1 MSQSPSFWGKFSGAR
16 GMAIALPRTAKQ
28 FLLITVDFFGLF
40 FAVWAAYGLRMGELP
55 VLPVWQVLLFAA
67 APAFAIP
74 VFMANGLYRSVI
86 RYVGEKALWTIV
98 KCMFLATLLWASLV
112 FFLDVQ
118 RFEAAPRSVPVLYFM
133 LGTLLVAASRFGAR
147 WLIWLPVRRIN
158 SARQV
163 LIFGANDTG
172 IQLANSLSQGKDM
185 FPAGFVDDNPSL
197 IHKDVSGF
205 RVYPP
210 ERLPFLIDHYEIA
223 DVIVCL
229 PDASSA
235 RRREVVAMLESHQL
249 KVRILPALADLASGR
264 NLVNL
269 VREVDVGDLLGRDP
283 VAADPALLGK
293 CIDGKVVLVTGAG
306 GSIGSELCR
315 QIAMLGPRKLVL
327 FEQSE
332 PALYQ
337 VHRRLLQMGTCEV
350 VPVLGSV
357 VDQYAVS
364 RLFQTHPI
372 QTVYHAAAHKHV
384 PLVES
389 NITEGVRNNIL
400 GTQNMARHAWQAGV
414 ECFVLIS
421 TDKAVRP
428 TNVMGATKRW
438 AELVLQQEYEQSLKQ
453 IHGRAGSVFC
463 AVRFGNVL
471 GSSGSVIPL
480 FREQIQAGGPVTV
493 THPEVVRY
501 FMSIHE
507 AVELVIQAGS
517 LAKGGE
523 VFLLDMGDSV
533 KIVDLARN
541 MIQLAGF
548 QPLDPVTGQG
558 DIPIQFSGL
567 RPGEKLYEELLI
579 DMENARPTSHSK
591 IMSAHE
597 SLFSESEFKALLG
610 ELLACIEQDQT
621 DQAKALLLKVACQ

>member
-1 MSQSPSFWGKFSGAR
+1 MNQQYSFWGKFSGAR
-16 GMAIALPRTAKQ
+16 GLAIAMPRTAKQ
-28 FLLITVDFFGLF
+28 FLLISVDFASLF
-40 FAVWAAYGLRMGELP
+40 FAVWVAYGLRMGEMIVP
-55 VLPVWQVLLFAA
+55 PFWQFLLFAA
-67 APAFAIP
+67 APVFAIP

-98 KCMFLATLLWASLV
+98 KCMFMATLLWASLV

-118 RFEAAPRSVPVLYFM
+118 RFEAAPRSVPILYFM
-133 LGTLLVAASRFGAR
+133 LGTLLVAATRFGAR
-147 WLIWLPVRRIN
+147 WLIWLPVRRSN

-163 LIFGANDTG
+163 LIFGANETG
-172 IQLANSLSQGKDM
+172 IQLANSLGQGKEM
-185 FPAGFVDDNPSL
+185 FPAGFIDDNPSL

-210 ERLPFLIDHYEIA
+210 ERLPFLIDHYEIG

-229 PDASSA
+229 PEAASA
-235 RRREVVAMLESHQL
+235 RRREVVAMLEAYQL
-249 KVRILPALADLASGR
+249 KVRILPPLADIASGK

-283 VAADPALLGK
+283 VASDPALLGK
-293 CIDGKVVLVTGAG
+293 CIFNKVVLVSGAG

-315 QIAMLGPRKLVL
+315 QIALLGPRQLVL
-327 FEQSE
+327 LEQSE

-337 VHRRLLQMGTCEV
+337 VHRKLVLMGASDV

-357 VDQYAVS
+357 ADLQVVS
-364 RLFQTHPI
+364 RLFQNHNI

-389 NITEGVRNNIL
+389 NIAEGIRNNIQ
-400 GTQNMARHAWQAGV
+400 GTQNLARHARLASV
-414 ECFVLIS
+414 ETFVLIS

-438 AELVLQQEYEQSLKQ
+438 AELVLQQEADQTK
-453 IHGRAGSVFC
+453 GTVFC

-480 FREQIQAGGPVTV
+480 FREQIQSGGPITV
-493 THPEVVRY
+493 THPEVVRF

-517 LAKGGE
+517 LAEGGE

-533 KIVDLARN
+533 KIVDLAKN
-541 MIQLAGF
+541 MIQLAGL
-548 QPLDPVTGQG
+548 QPLDPITGQG
-558 DIPIQFSGL
+558 DIPISFTGL

-579 DMENARPTSHSK
+579 DLDNARPTMHSK

-597 SLFSESEFKALLG
+597 SALPAEVFQNLLSELLG
-610 ELLACIEQDQT
+610 YVHNDQPER
-621 DQAKALLLKVACQ
+621 AKALLLKVACQ

>member
-1 MSQSPSFWGKFSGAR
+1 
-16 GMAIALPRTAKQ
+16 MAIALPRTAKQ

-40 FAVWAAYGLRMGELP
+40 FAVWAAYGLRVGELP
-55 VLPVWQVLLFAA
+55 VLPLWQILLFAA

-74 VFMANGLYRSVI
+74 VFMLNGLYRSVI

-118 RFEAAPRSVPVLYFM
+118 RFEAAPRSVPILYFM

-147 WLIWLPVRRIN
+147 WLIWLPVRRVN
-158 SARQV
+158 SSRQV
-163 LIFGANDTG
+163 LIFGANETG
-172 IQLANSLSQGKDM
+172 IQLANSLGQGKEM

-249 KVRILPALADLASGR
+249 KVRILPPLADIASGK

-283 VAADPALLGK
+283 VVADPALLGK
-293 CIDGKVVLVTGAG
+293 CIYNKVVLVTGAG

-315 QIAMLGPRKLVL
+315 QIALLGPCKLVL

-337 VHRRLLQMGTCEV
+337 VHRKLLQMGTCEV

-364 RLFQTHPI
+364 NLFKAHSI

-389 NITEGVRNNIL
+389 NISEGVKNNVL
-400 GTQNMARHAWQAGV
+400 GTQNLARHAWQACV
-414 ECFVLIS
+414 ESFVLIS

-438 AELVLQQEYEQSLKQ
+438 AELVLQQEYEQSIQQAQLN
-453 IHGRAGSVFC
+453 GSNGTVFC

-480 FREQIQAGGPVTV
+480 FREQILAGGPVTV

-579 DMENARPTSHSK
+579 DKENAQPTSHSK

-597 SLFSESEFKALLG
+597 SLFSQTEFQVLLE
-610 ELLACIEQDQT
+610 ELLSCIEQNQIDR
-621 DQAKALLLKVACQ
+621 AKALLLKVACQ

>member
-1 MSQSPSFWGKFSGAR
+1 MNKKIPVWQKFSGAHLF
-16 GMAIALPRTAKQ
+16 AIALPRTAKQ
-28 FLLITVDFFGLF
+28 FLLITVDFVSLL
-40 FAVWAAYGLRMGELP
+40 FAVWAAYGLRTGDWTQTDPWYFLLLIAGP
-55 VLPVWQVLLFAA
+55 V
-67 APAFAIP
+67 FAIP
-74 VFMANGLYRSVI
+74 VFVANGLYRSVI

-98 KCMFLATLLWASLV
+98 KCMFLSTLLWASLV

-133 LGTLLVAASRFGAR
+133 LGTLLVVASRFGAR
-147 WLIWLPVRRIN
+147 WLIWLPVRRTN
-158 SARQV
+158 SGRQV

-172 IQLANSLSQGKDM
+172 IQLANSLGQGKEM
-185 FPAGFVDDNPSL
+185 FPAGFIDDNPSL

-210 ERLPFLIDHYEIA
+210 ERIPFLIDHYEIS

-235 RRREVVAMLESHQL
+235 RRREVVGMLESHQL
-249 KVRILPALADLASGR
+249 KVRILPALADLASGK

-283 VAADPALLGK
+283 VAANPELLGK
-293 CIDGKVVLVTGAG
+293 CITKKTVLVTGAG

-315 QIAMLGPRKLVL
+315 QIILMGPSKLL
-327 FEQSE
+327 LLEQSE

-337 VHRRLLQMGTCEV
+337 VHRKLVSMGVAEV

-357 VDQYAVS
+357 VDSQLLS
-364 RLFQTHPI
+364 NLFQRQQIH
-372 QTVYHAAAHKHV
+372 TVYHAAAHKHV

-389 NITEGVRNNIL
+389 NVAEGIRNNIL
-400 GTQNMARHAWQAGV
+400 GTQNIAECARKYGV
-414 ECFVLIS
+414 ESFVLIS

-428 TNVMGATKRW
+428 TNAMGATKRW
-438 AELVLQQEYEQSLKQ
+438 AELVLQQQAELSKAD
-453 IHGRAGSVFC
+453 HKPTVFC

-480 FREQIQAGGPVTV
+480 FREQIQNGGPVTV
-493 THPEVVRY
+493 THPDVVRY

-517 LAKGGE
+517 LANGGE
-523 VFLLDMGDSV
+523 VFLLDMGESV
-533 KIVDLARN
+533 KIVDLAKN

-548 QPLDPVTGQG
+548 QPMDPNTREG
-558 DIPIQFSGL
+558 DIEITFTGL

-579 DMENARPTSHSK
+579 NLDDARPTAHSK

-597 SLFSESEFKALLG
+597 ASMSSEQFDTLLRK
-610 ELLACIEQDQT
+610 LLDHIHKNEV
-621 DQAKALLLKVACQ
+621 DQAKSFLLKIACQ